1 MELSRELISEF
12 VKVTSNKSNTK
23 QDSIVY
29 GTAVLYD
36 GIMYARLDGTDR
48 LTPIKTTADVRDGE
62 RVTVMI
68 KNHTATI
75 TGNLGSEGMSA
86 RVSDVETVSGKLST
100 FETILSNTVTTD
112 QLSVQVARIN
122 TLESDNATIKS
133 SLTSSQ
139 ATIKSLQADNVIIN
153 ETLTAANADI
163 EYLKSNAI
171 TAKDVEGKYAN
182 IDFSNIGK
190 AAMEYFYA
198 NSGLIKNVTVKDATI
213 TGQLSGVTISGDLI
227 EANTVKAEKLV
238 IKGSDGLYYKLNTDG
253 ATVESEQTDQ
263 NSLNGNVIL
272 AQSITASKIN
282 VDDLV
287 AFDATIGG
295 FNITENS
302 LYSGV
307 KESATNTTRGVYL
320 DRDGQV
326 SLGDATNYIK
336 YYKVSDDAYKLDIS
350 ANSVTMSRS
359 GTNVETA
366 ISNLDTRIT
375 DLENIQF
382 EYDSETGDLY
392 IVTKEMA

>member
-29 GTAVLYD
+29 GTAVLHD

-133 SLTSSQ
+133 SLTSAQ

-320 DRDGQV
+320 DRDGQI

-350 ANSVTMSRS
+350 ANSVTMSNS

-375 DLENIQF
+375 DLENVQF